1 MNPATFF
8 RIKQEF
14 SSDAIVVDLD
24 DAVRRE
30 VLASGVGETIQPGAR
45 IAVTGGSRGISS
57 IPQILRAVGAILREL
72 GADPFV
78 ITAMGSHG
86 GGTTEGQ
93 LKALEELGITEDS
106 VEMPVRSTMETRKVG
121 EAEDGMPVY
130 LDERVDKS
138 DGVFIVNRVKKHTD
152 FHGALE
158 SGLCKMMALGLGKV
172 KQAELIH
179 TNKVSE
185 FPHALESLA
194 RFMIGTGKIVGAL
207 AIIENRLGKTGVLHG
222 VRAEE
227 IPDREKEILKESYEF
242 FPRLPF
248 DEAELLVVQEMGKNI
263 SGTGMDPNVLG
274 RLYIEGE
281 LEPTSPYIQ
290 FVGVLELTRE
300 SEGNACGMGF
310 ADFTTRRLVD
320 GMDSQK
326 TLLNI
331 LTSNFVQRG
340 KIPITLE
347 NDREL
352 IETALGCVQGSHQS
366 RPRIAI
372 IRDTSNLEELAVSES
387 LLESLDPSVKVIGE
401 VPLKFDSGGNLVT
414 I

>member
-14 SSDAIVVDLD
+14 ASDAAIGDLD
-24 DAVRRE
+24 AAVRRA
-30 VLASGVGETIQPGAR
+30 VLSSGVGDTIRPGAS
-45 IAVTGGSRGISS
+45 IAVTGGSRGISR
-57 IPQILRAVGAILREL
+57 IPQILRVVGATLKEL

-78 ITAMGSHG
+78 NTAMGSHG
-86 GGTTEGQ
+86 GGTSQGQ
-93 LKALEELGITEDS
+93 LQVLEELGITEES
-106 VEMPVRSTMETRKVG
+106 VGMPVRSTMETRTIG
-121 EAEDGMPVY
+121 ETEDGMPVY
-130 LDERVDKS
+130 LDRLVDEA

-152 FHGALE
+152 FHGAIE

-172 KQAELIH
+172 KQADLIH
-179 TNKVSE
+179 ANKVGG
-185 FPHALESLA
+185 FPHALESMA
-194 RFMIGTGKIVGAL
+194 RVLIGTGKIVGAL
-207 AIIENRLGKTGVLHG
+207 AIIENRLGETGVLHG

-227 IPDREKEILKESYEF
+227 IPDREKDILQESYRF

-248 DEAELLVVQEMGKNI
+248 DEADLLLVQRMGKNI
-263 SGTGMDPNVLG
+263 SGAGMDPNVLG

-281 LEPTSPYIQ
+281 LEPTSPNIQ
-290 FVGVLELTRE
+290 LVGVLELTKE
-300 SEGNACGMGF
+300 SEGNACGTGF
-310 ADFTTRRLVD
+310 ADFATRRLVD
-320 GMDSQK
+320 SMDLQK
-326 TLLNI
+326 TLLNT

-352 IETALGCVQGSHQS
+352 IETALSCVQGSHRS

-372 IRDTSNLEELAVSES
+372 IRDTLNLEELVVSES
-387 LLESLDPSVKVIGE
+387 LLGSLGPSVKVIGE
-401 VPLKFDSGGNLVT
+401 VPLIFDSDGNLAP